1 MSLLSFLKYNS
12 NEKIRKQLTDKVNA
26 KLQSVEKK
34 HETGFQRVNTLLQN
48 YQNSKLPIYAGQTT
62 FFLILSSFPFL
73 LFFFSLLKLTPLSE
87 GDFLYWAE
95 HLIPHSLS
103 DTLTALTNEIYAQS
117 NGGTISITILS
128 ALWLSSKAFVSL
140 QQGLN
145 VMYRVKE
152 TRNYILMR
160 LYGVFYSVILALLLQ
175 IVLGIMVFG
184 KKIRKDILP
193 ETLFFDQIIDFRLF
207 ICVPV
212 LFLFFL
218 LLYIFLPNRKQIA
231 KGQIPGAVFA
241 SAAWIIFSYG
251 FSIYVDKFSNYASF
265 YGTMTT
271 IALIMVWLY
280 GCMYM
285 LFLGGL
291 LNRTLE
297 KSGMSRWHN
306 TTF

>member
-1 MSLLSFLKYNS
+1 MNLFSFLKDNS
-12 NEKIRKQLTDKVNA
+12 NTKIRKQLTDKVNA

-34 HETGFQRVNTLLQN
+34 HETGFQRVNTILQN

-87 GDFLYWAE
+87 ADLFYWAE

-103 DTLTALTNEIYAQS
+103 GTLTALTNEIYAKS

-145 VMYRVKE
+145 VMYQVKE
-152 TRNYILMR
+152 TRNYLLMR
-160 LYGVFYSVILALLLQ
+160 LYGVFYSVVLAFLLQ

-184 KKIRKDILP
+184 NKIRNDILP
-193 ETLFFDQIIDFRLF
+193 GTLLFEQIIDFRMI

-218 LLYIFLPNRKQIA
+218 LLYVFLPNRKQLA
-231 KGQIPGAVFA
+231 KGQVPGAIFA
-241 SAAWIIFSYG
+241 SVAWIIFSYG
-251 FSIYVDKFSNYASF
+251 FSIYVDTFSNYTSF

-271 IALIMVWLY
+271 IALIMIWLY

-291 LNRTLE
+291 INCTLE
-297 KSGMSRWHN
+297 KKRKAP
-306 TTF
+306 FA